1 MNKILEL
8 VEIFILIKFQGNNNL
23 HMKEK
28 INIVWKEE
36 KKRQGS
42 NRTTLIHSN
51 ASNFFKKQHTITLY
65 YSANKR
71 SLEK

>member
-1 MNKILEL
+1 
-8 VEIFILIKFQGNNNL
+8 
-23 HMKEK
+23 MKEK
-28 INIVWKEE
+28 INIVWKEG

-51 ASNFFKKQHTITLY
+51 ASKFFKKQHTITLY